1 MLTFEIAAKEGR
13 ARAGTVTIQN
23 AHGTKTLRTPVFMPV
38 ATIGTVKALSSQDLT
53 ACRTQGVLS
62 NAYHLYLR
70 PGIEVVEKIGGLHR
84 FMNFNGVI
92 ITDSGGYQIF
102 SLSKLKKIKEDGVQF
117 QSPIDGSSHFM
128 TPEKVVDIQRRLA
141 SDIFM
146 PLDECVHWPCTI
158 TEAETALV
166 NTQRWL
172 EMTYAHM
179 RKHDD
184 IFAHAALFP
193 IIQGST
199 FKDLRARSA
208 ELSLA
213 LNPCGVALGGISV
226 GEPKEIR
233 EELVA
238 YTTSLLPEAL
248 PRYLMGVGKPEDM
261 LAAIEQG
268 IDIFDCVM
276 PTRCG
281 RTGTAFTSRGKVII
295 KNAEYTFDEKP
306 LDEECHCYTC
316 KNFSRAYVRHLMKS
330 QEMTGGY
337 LLSYHNIFWYIEF
350 MNRIRESI
358 LEGRFNAFKK
368 EFYDKYRL
376 E

>member
-1 MLTFEIAAKEGR
+1 MLTFKIDAQENR

-23 AHGTKTLRTPVFMPV
+23 HHGTKTLRTPVFMPV
-38 ATIGTVKALSSQDLT
+38 ATIGTVKALTSRDLDVCG
-53 ACRTQGVLS
+53 AQGVLS

-84 FMNFNGVI
+84 FMDFNGVI

-128 TPEKVVDIQRRLA
+128 TPEKVVDVQRRLG

-158 TEAETALV
+158 TEAEAALV
-166 NTQRWL
+166 NTQHWL
-172 EMTYAHM
+172 EKTYKHM
-179 RKHDD
+179 RMHED

-208 ELSLA
+208 EQSLS
-213 LNPCGVALGGISV
+213 LNPCGIALGGISV

-238 YTTSLLPEAL
+238 YTTSLLPDAL

-281 RTGTAFTSRGKVII
+281 RTGTAFTSRGKLII

-306 LDEECHCYTC
+306 LDEECQCYTC

-337 LLSYHNIFWYIEF
+337 LLSYHNIFWYIHFIGEIRKSIIE
-350 MNRIRESI
+350 NRFSS
-358 LEGRFNAFKK
+358 FKK
-368 EFYDKYRL
+368 DFYNKYSL
-376 E
+376 